1 MESPSG
7 ACELLRLLR
16 LLRCMAVR
24 FGRIF
29 GVLDAFALVFGTG
42 GENGR

>member
-7 ACELLRLLR
+7 ACELLR

-29 GVLDAFALVFGTG
+29 GVLDAFALGGGTG
-42 GENGR
+42 GQGEG